1 MYVVTKRGQKLLV
14 DDSSVDYENDYVP
27 FQQTVG
33 LYTDDTILKD
43 VWILT
48 LQRDINKLNSF
59 HRMEL
64 EFVADVKFT
73 HEPTKEEILWAMSAK
88 RLSRYDIATVEKSFI
103 LDIEDDD

>member
-1 MYVVTKRGQKLLV
+1 MYVVTKSGQKLPV

-33 LYTDDTILKD
+33 LYTDDTTLKD

-48 LQRDINKLNSF
+48 LQRDIHKLDSF
-59 HRMEL
+59 HPMEL

-73 HEPTKEEILWAMSAK
+73 HEPTKEEILYAMSANG
-88 RLSRYDIATVEKSFI
+88 LSRYDVATVQKGLI
-103 LDIEDDD
+103 LDMEDD